1 MKYKRVEKLDRYY
14 KQVDHPEIRVV
25 PEVGFQAD
33 PTFQKGFDKNKK
45 SAQCRCCKT
54 MRKYG
59 EFIKLNSPGMS
70 LKWEDMEVLGPSVVY
85 TTNICVHCMIKLH
98 EEYKQIYNIN
108 DYTALYM
115 ICAITGV
122 YYSHEVATS
131 VYNDKDFY
139 FDDGTPM
146 DPETHWIDRYFR
158 KLSEYPELMS
168 REFWTSDNVQMKSV
182 IGAQTEVDPTSGMS
196 DEDRDNY
203 NTIWS
208 TYHYDPFEGDDPKDK
223 SRLMA
228 DLVTMIDDAMK
239 DDLVRMRAAL
249 EIVRAFFRIDK
260 IGESLNQLQST
271 PDGTVTNANAIK
283 QLTAAKSQETN
294 MVTSFSKDHGFA
306 EKYAVSK
313 SKGSGTLSAVIRDMK
328 ESNYDF
334 GTVNYYDIATSNAI
348 KQVSDI
354 SAESIFKQVAFTGA
368 DYADMVKEQAVEI
381 KRMKEELDTC
391 KEENRLFKEKFLKQE
406 LLEELRDELIQ
417 KGIPTENVDEM
428 IAKEYN
434 KNRVI
439 PPL

>member
-1 MKYKRVEKLDRYY
+1 MKYKRVEMLDKCY
-14 KQVDHPEIRVV
+14 KQVDKPKSSPKEI
-25 PEVGFQAD
+25 GFQTS
-33 PTFQKGFDKNKK
+33 PTLQRRFDSNRRVAK
-45 SAQCRCCKT
+45 CRCCGT
-54 MRKYG
+54 DRRYT
-59 EFIKLNSPGMS
+59 EFIRVNSPANT
-70 LKWEDMEVLGPSVVY
+70 LEWENMEVLGPEKTY
-85 TTNICVHCMIKLH
+85 TTGFCIHCIIKLH
-98 EEYKQIYNIN
+98 EEYKKQFNLS
-108 DYTALYM
+108 DCEALYM
-115 ICAITGV
+115 ICAIVGT
-122 YYSHEVATS
+122 Y
-131 VYNDKDFY
+131 YNDEIARQVLNDNDLY
-139 FDDGTPM
+139 FDDGVPM
-146 DPETHWIDRYFR
+146 DPNTNWIDRYFR
-158 KLSEYPELMS
+158 KLSESPDLFKKD
-168 REFWTSDNVQMKSV
+168 FWSSDNFQFKAVMA
-182 IGAQTEVDPTSGMS
+182 AQSNIDPTIGMS

-208 TYHYDPFEGDDPKDK
+208 TYHYDPFEMDDPKDK

-249 EIVRAFFRIDK
+249 EIVRAFYRIDK
-260 IGESLNQLQST
+260 YGESLNQLQST
-271 PDGTVTNANAIK
+271 PDGTVANANAIK
-283 QLTAAKSQETN
+283 QLTAAKSQETT
-294 MVTSFSKDHGFA
+294 MVTAFSKDHGFA
-306 EKYAVSK
+306 EKYAISK

-368 DYADMVKEQAVEI
+368 DYADMVKEQATEI
-381 KRMKEELDTC
+381 KKMKEELDAI

-406 LLEELRDELIQ
+406 LLEELKDELIA

-434 KNRVI
+434 KNRVT